1 MNQLSKKDTLV
12 NNQFY
17 DLLKDDWWN
26 ANDHM
31 IFFLKA
37 ESKIKIEQLKK
48 NITNLK
54 YLKILDIGAGAGFIS
69 IPLAQMGADVTAV
82 DLSESS
88 LNTLTKKANELG
100 MDKKIRIIH
109 ADAMSYKNTNEKYDL
124 VLAFDVLEHVN
135 EPQRVVDNAY
145 GLLNENGIFAYHTL
159 NKTFLCWL
167 LYLKLVPAIIKHSPT
182 DVHIHEWNIK
192 PIQMI
197 EWLNEAGFKPNEQI
211 GIRAKILQKGI
222 LELITKRKV
231 ESEFEFTFTKNLS
244 MGYLGMGM
252 KQTV

>member
-1 MNQLSKKDTLV
+1 MSQLSQKDTLV

-37 ESKIKIEQLKK
+37 ESKIKIEYLKK
-48 NITNLK
+48 NIINLTN
-54 YLKILDIGAGAGFIS
+54 LKILDIGAGAGFIS

-82 DLSESS
+82 DLSKSS
-88 LNTLTKKANELG
+88 LNTLAKKANELG
-100 MDKKIRIIH
+100 VDKKIRIIH
-109 ADAMSYKNTNEKYDL
+109 ADAISYKDTNEKYDL

-135 EPQRVVDNAY
+135 EPQRIINNAY
-145 GLLNENGIFAYHTL
+145 NLLNKNGIFAYHTL
-159 NKTFLCWL
+159 NKTFICWL
-167 LYLKLVPAIIKHSPT
+167 LYLKLVPAIIKHAPV

-192 PIQMI
+192 PVQMI
-197 EWLNEAGFKPNEQI
+197 KWLNEAGFKPNEQI

-222 LELITKRKV
+222 LEFITKRKI
-231 ESEFEFTFTKNLS
+231 ESEFQFAFTKNLS
-244 MGYLGMGM
+244 LGYLGLGY
-252 KQTV
+252 KIC